1 MATAKKTTSTKTE
14 PKAATVEPVEAA
26 VKAGQETVE
35 TIVKTNTAVAKKG
48 VEKAVAMS
56 EEQFA
61 AAAKAGADAYKGY
74 EDMIAFSKSNI
85 EAIVESNEIFTVGV
99 KEINSSIFKLAQS
112 NMEETVALAQ
122 KMMTCTSIAEVVEL
136 QSDVAKAQ
144 YEKAVAESRKLSD
157 QSLKLAEKA
166 FALKPK
172 HEETGDTLLKLQA
185 EKHDWTSAR
194 HTLHAKYKNGHLPR
208 DVHKRRD
215 AVLALGGTAIVP
227 DGALDPDSLTAAQGI
242 GGVIWWGD
250 TNTARQIEQAL
261 AKRDGPILPLVR
273 GAPDVARVMGERH
286 LCVDTT
292 AAGGNAALLGG
303 TS

>member
-1 MATAKKTTSTKTE
+1 MMATAKKTTTTKTA

-35 TIVKTNTAVAKKG
+35 TIVKTNTAVAQKG

-61 AAAKAGADAYKGY
+61 AAAKASADAYKGY

-85 EAIVESNEIFTVGV
+85 EAIVESNEILTVGV

-122 KMMTCTSIAEVVEL
+122 KMMGCTSIAEVVEL

-166 FALKPK
+166 SKPIA
-172 HEETGDTLLKLQA
+172 ERLTIAVETLSK
-185 EKHDWTSAR
+185 
-194 HTLHAKYKNGHLPR
+194 P
-208 DVHKRRD
+208 
-215 AVLALGGTAIVP
+215 I
-227 DGALDPDSLTAAQGI
+227 AA
-242 GGVIWWGD
+242 
-250 TNTARQIEQAL
+250 
-261 AKRDGPILPLVR
+261 
-273 GAPDVARVMGERH
+273 
-286 LCVDTT
+286 
-292 AAGGNAALLGG
+292 
-303 TS
+303 